1 MAYAKM
7 LNDRDMVV
15 ERENA
20 AGDRMER
27 ILQAREAVAT
37 ARTEK
42 ATTAYNTAYEAVSK
56 RGVDTS
62 TAKGRLAFA
71 DELSKLDPTAG
82 AAMREDA
89 NKMKREE
96 VRENRYAARAAGS
109 GGNASDDKGFDK
121 QVMSVI
127 KDMGK
132 FESKE
137 GGKFDATPRLF
148 TLHRAAT
155 ANYMKA
161 DPKLTP
167 TQAAQ
172 MALDDVA
179 GYASQGKAAFYSG
192 ETDFEK
198 VIAAVD
204 ADRLKRFNESKAGAN
219 KGVAGAPVPV
229 GDKPAPTVNK
239 PGVIHSIGR
248 MGQLEREEK
257 SGSGLFT
264 PAKAAELAELR
275 RLSERNV
282 YDEMGFDPSAGWQ
295 R

>member
-27 ILQAREAVAT
+27 ILQSREAMAT

-96 VRENRYAARAAGS
+96 VRENRYAARAAGVESAAKTAANLERNMQRDISNIAGGVGKIKVNDVEFSLTPAIGGVYEDIYSRAVDS
-109 GGNASDDKGFDK
+109 GLDVEAARKRARDRTAQVVSTYLSKGSSGSFGDNPVAGFQQFYNNVQQAEQKKLDKSQGGERYPVGTKSEDQIKAEWEQRQKAGRKVSDIPTPTVGLPTITAPSLFGGVPDNVNAINF
-121 QVMSVI
+121 
-127 KDMGK
+127 
-132 FESKE
+132 
-137 GGKFDATPRLF
+137 TPR
-148 TLHRAAT
+148 
-155 ANYMKA
+155 
-161 DPKLTP
+161 
-167 TQAAQ
+167 AAQ
-172 MALDDVA
+172 
-179 GYASQGKAAFYSG
+179 S
-192 ETDFEK
+192 
-198 VIAAVD
+198 
-204 ADRLKRFNESKAGAN
+204 R
-219 KGVAGAPVPV
+219 
-229 GDKPAPTVNK
+229 
-239 PGVIHSIGR
+239 
-248 MGQLEREEK
+248 
-257 SGSGLFT
+257 
-264 PAKAAELAELR
+264 
-275 RLSERNV
+275 
-282 YDEMGFDPSAGWQ
+282 
-295 R
+295 